1 MFARRKHKWVSLML
15 IINQFPHR
23 QTGFGLVE
31 LMIGLL
37 VGMIVVAAAGSILTT
52 TLTSSNDNI
61 KMARLDQEL
70 RQVMTMVSR
79 DLRRASTWDGAVDV
93 SRVSLSD
100 PLTLSGNSGT
110 VTLTSSKGNLDLIG
124 TKAEGGMLVYYD
136 GTNLHTGVVG
146 TFTAGGE
153 SYSVVLTGTWPTETA
168 GLDGVQQGSWS
179 ILGPQPSITENGN
192 CMTFAYDINASGT
205 ITTADPNEQ
214 FGYRYD
220 ATDKAV
226 KLKTSGTTATSC
238 AATTFTGWENI
249 TDPGTTVITDFTITN
264 NSPATIL
271 SYGFNVGV
279 REYTIKITG
288 NLKSDTSV
296 VRTLNETI
304 RVRNDELGI

>member
-1 MFARRKHKWVSLML
+1 MSV
-15 IINQFPHR
+15 INQQPTHR

-37 VGMIVVAAAGSILTT
+37 VGMVVVAAAGSILTT

-79 DLRRASTWDGAVDV
+79 DLRRASAWDGAVDV
-93 SRVSLSD
+93 ARVSLSD

-124 TKAEGGMLVYYD
+124 IKAEGGTLVYYD
-136 GTNLHTGVVG
+136 GTTLYTGVVG
-146 TFTAGGE
+146 AFTAGGE

-168 GLDGVQQGSWS
+168 ALDGVQQGSWS
-179 ILGPQPSITENGN
+179 ILGPQPSITKNGN
-192 CMTFAYDINASGT
+192 CMLFAYDTNASGT
-205 ITTADPNEQ
+205 ITPDGTTADPNEK

-220 ATDKAV
+220 ATDQAV
-226 KLKTSGTTATSC
+226 KIKTSGATTTTDC

-249 TDPGTTVITDFTITN
+249 TDPDTTLITAFTITD
-264 NSPATIL
+264 NSPATIS

-288 NLKSDTSV
+288 KLKSDTSV